1 MSAPRPKRAAATQ
14 KRLLM
19 KCPYADCTDG
29 IVKGMFGSRSDC
41 ATCNGL
47 PGWWTLRPGEALPE
61 REIIRQLLMRFE
73 WQRLQIHELQRYQ
86 SELQKRLEMYE
97 RGR

>member
-47 PGWWTLRPGEALPE
+47 GLVDAETGEALPE